1 MLVYILIIHC
11 LWPSHTIKSAVTYVS
26 FLTKQIIY
34 GNKNIKL
41 LDIYKHIN
49 KKQHKNVILY
59 QMYPLNSLIPSPPLP
74 PPLIKKK
81 KTINTKKYY
90 CILIIYFF

>member
-34 GNKNIKL
+34 GTKNIKL

-59 QMYPLNSLIPSPPLP
+59 QMYPLNSLIPPPL
-74 PPLIKKK
+74 KKK
-81 KTINTKKYY
+81 RKKEK
-90 CILIIYFF
+90 LFF